1 MNHVKTSSAKKKKK
15 KKKKKTFT
23 LKKKMS
29 HEQLLI
35 SFEHQRNQI
44 FTELHETQS
53 SVVSAFKRADKR
65 AERLEGA
72 LRAARNRLAKSLVET
87 RAASKKKKGR
97 VDSGL
102 ANTAAFVDNRVFFL
116 FVFFLFLVRIVYG
129 GRARRRVV
137 GGACDTHRVKIYFK
151 KKSGEIEKKK
161 TVETTSTSIDF
172 FKKKKKKNFLLV
184 LPDQK
189 WKKNTLCTI

>member
-1 MNHVKTSSAKKKKK
+1 
-15 KKKKKTFT
+15 
-23 LKKKMS
+23 MS

-102 ANTAAFVDNRVFFL
+102 ANTAAFVDNRVFFS
-116 FVFFLFLVRIVYG
+116 FVFFLFLVQIVYG

-137 GGACDTHRVKIYFK
+137 GGACVHTSCENIFLKKIWRDR
-151 KKSGEIEKKK
+151 EKK
-161 TVETTSTSIDF
+161 
-172 FKKKKKKNFLLV
+172 NR
-184 LPDQK
+184 
-189 WKKNTLCTI
+189 